1 MLKKHPTAYIQA
13 TLNGTY
19 GYWGYMTEIR
29 YPYGYYVQPE
39 SMDIYQK
46 EYKIYYSGKTKYIRD
61 IYHGVLDTI
70 YQKTPLTL
78 FTKPMIYL
86 WILIGL
92 LGMVCSFKKTI
103 RYWIAFLPVVTSFLI
118 CLASPVNG
126 DMRYMLP
133 ITASTILYVAFVN
146 EIIYKEYNEF

>member
-46 EYKIYYSGKTKYIRD
+46 EYKIYYLDKRYISW
-61 IYHGVLDTI
+61 G
-70 YQKTPLTL
+70 
-78 FTKPMIYL
+78 F
-86 WILIGL
+86 
-92 LGMVCSFKKTI
+92 
-103 RYWIAFLPVVTSFLI
+103 RYNISENSI
-118 CLASPVNG
+118 
-126 DMRYMLP
+126 D
-133 ITASTILYVAFVN
+133 
-146 EIIYKEYNEF
+146 IIYKTDDIFMDFDWIAWHGMFF